1 MDFLFPGI
9 AKMFV
14 TTLDN
19 GIAVRG
25 GIDLGPVAREKY
37 KESNL

>member
-1 MDFLFPGI
+1 MDFHFPGI

-19 GIAVRG
+19 GIVVRG
-25 GIDLGPVAREKY
+25 RIGLGPGAR
-37 KESNL
+37 